1 MIGLADA
8 FSAVKPIA
16 AGASAWE
23 GQTISLARQALFKDV
38 DKLVKA

>member
-23 GQTISLARQALFKDV
+23 RQTINLAGQALFKAV
-38 DKLVKA
+38 DELVKA